1 MGLLDDVLGKAVPG
15 GSAAKPLMLALGA
28 LLASGVLFKRSESG
42 APAEG
47 PAAAGLGAGGGLL
60 GGLGGLL
67 ARFEQNGQGDV
78 AKSWVGTGQNQ
89 SISPAQL
96 SQALGPDVVHTL
108 AEKTGLSEEDLA
120 SHLSRILPGVVDKL
134 TPNGRVPTAVE
145 LTGMR

>member
-28 LLASGVLFKRSESG
+28 LLASGVLFKRSESN

-47 PAAAGLGAGGGLL
+47 PAAAGLGSGGGLL

-78 AKSWVGTGQNQ
+78 AKSWVESGQNQ

-96 SQALGPDVVHTL
+96 SEALGPDVVRTL
-108 AEKTGLSEEDLA
+108 AEKTGMSEEDLA